1 MKQTKYGG
9 LFSPKTT
16 IKIRSI
22 GPRDLHRLNCGNGT
36 NRTILFAWL
45 RRPDQNNQK
54 ETLKL
59 SLLAASSACLLALG
73 ISACG
78 PSKEEIALA
87 KAESA
92 TGQACEDSEA
102 AIKLAGQGYEEG
114 LDNVISLKAELLD
127 NIQGDNP
134 TDWREKYSNF
144 SSLLVDVRQDFVINY
159 GDLREKYGNK
169 CTNDTRRAE
178 FDKTYVTPFNKRLV
192 ELANKLHS

>member
-1 MKQTKYGG
+1 M
-9 LFSPKTT
+9 
-16 IKIRSI
+16 
-22 GPRDLHRLNCGNGT
+22 
-36 NRTILFAWL
+36 
-45 RRPDQNNQK
+45 
-54 ETLKL
+54 KL

-73 ISACG
+73 VSACG
-78 PSKEEIALA
+78 PSNEEIALA
-87 KAESA
+87 KAESS
-92 TGQACEDSEA
+92 TVQACEDSEA

-114 LDNVISLKAELLD
+114 LNNVISLKAELLD

-159 GDLREKYGNK
+159 GKLREEYGNK

-178 FDKTYVTPFNKRLV
+178 FNKTYVTPFNKRLV